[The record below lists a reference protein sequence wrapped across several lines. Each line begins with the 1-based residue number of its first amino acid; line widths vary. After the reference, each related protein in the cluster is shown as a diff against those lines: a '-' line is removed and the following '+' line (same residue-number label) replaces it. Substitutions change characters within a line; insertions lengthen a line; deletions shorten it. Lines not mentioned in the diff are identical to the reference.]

1 MWLRT
6 RIFHITGGVKQ
17 KREMLR
23 FNDAFQENVDARLN
37 SSELPQMETKCETE
51 GDIQRDPNAI

>member
-1 MWLRT
+1 
-6 RIFHITGGVKQ
+6 
-17 KREMLR
+17 MLR
-23 FNDAFQENVDARLN
+23 FNNAFQENVDARLN